1 MGATEAVARTSF
13 WSAAPCTR
21 PRHSQRSLYRRARAC
36 ALAPTKFA
44 LDFTRQ
50 TLGHLDEMEIKCNV
64 SSLFLAFSP
73 RNKLRE
79 RAKLTVSEG
88 GAPAGLRPGPRAP
101 LYTIVITLKH
111 DGDTYALDLICKEC
125 GGAVSRMHA
134 QAFPRRC
141 FHADTARGISVK
153 TKSTRFDVGSA

>member
-1 MGATEAVARTSF
+1 M
-13 WSAAPCTR
+13 
-21 PRHSQRSLYRRARAC
+21 
-36 ALAPTKFA
+36 
-44 LDFTRQ
+44 
-50 TLGHLDEMEIKCNV
+50 
-64 SSLFLAFSP
+64 
-73 RNKLRE
+73 
-79 RAKLTVSEG
+79 
-88 GAPAGLRPGPRAP
+88 
-101 LYTIVITLKH
+101 YTIVITLKH

>member
-1 MGATEAVARTSF
+1 
-13 WSAAPCTR
+13 
-21 PRHSQRSLYRRARAC
+21 
-36 ALAPTKFA
+36 
-44 LDFTRQ
+44 
-50 TLGHLDEMEIKCNV
+50 MEIKCHV
-64 SSLFLAFSP
+64 SFLAFSP

-141 FHADTARGISVK
+141 FHADTSRGISVK